1 MNLKYYIQLAKK
13 IRLEILEI
21 IYKSKSS
28 HLGSCFSIVDILCV
42 LYNERINKSD
52 DIFILSKGH
61 ATLALYVVLAEF
73 RYFKKSLLNTYGHNN
88 TKLMSHANHNVN
100 GVELSTGSLGHGL
113 SYSVGKCLAL
123 KIKKNKKKVFVILS
137 DGELNEGSNW
147 EALMFASHHK
157 LNNLVA
163 IIDYNKIQSLDFV
176 HNIVKLEPLVSKF
189 ISFGLNVKI
198 INGHNYR
205 EIEKVINSL
214 HQKKPTVIIANTIKG
229 KGVKEIEN
237 KVLWHYKSPDKN
249 QFEKFKK
256 ELLN

>member
-88 TKLMSHANHNVN
+88 SKLMSHANHNVN

-113 SYSVGKCLAL
+113 SYSVGKCLAF
-123 KIKKNKKKVFVILS
+123 KIKKNKKK
-137 DGELNEGSNW
+137 
-147 EALMFASHHK
+147 
-157 LNNLVA
+157 
-163 IIDYNKIQSLDFV
+163 
-176 HNIVKLEPLVSKF
+176 
-189 ISFGLNVKI
+189 SFC
-198 INGHNYR
+198 Y
-205 EIEKVINSL
+205 
-214 HQKKPTVIIANTIKG
+214 IK
-229 KGVKEIEN
+229 
-237 KVLWHYKSPDKN
+237 
-249 QFEKFKK
+249 
-256 ELLN
+256 

>member
-1 MNLKYYIQLAKK
+1 
-13 IRLEILEI
+13 
-21 IYKSKSS
+21 
-28 HLGSCFSIVDILCV
+28 
-42 LYNERINKSD
+42 
-52 DIFILSKGH
+52 
-61 ATLALYVVLAEF
+61 
-73 RYFKKSLLNTYGHNN
+73 
-88 TKLMSHANHNVN
+88 
-100 GVELSTGSLGHGL
+100 
-113 SYSVGKCLAL
+113 
-123 KIKKNKKKVFVILS
+123 
-137 DGELNEGSNW
+137 
-147 EALMFASHHK
+147 MFASHHK

-205 EIEKVINSL
+205 EIEKVIKSL

-249 QFEKFKK
+249 QFVRFKK
-256 ELLN
+256 ELSR